1 MNPASPGNFKI
12 ISIGGTNQFWIKF
25 GADGLD
31 LRLPKAATLNV
42 GDMDKNME
50 EVDYADSTNVYTK
63 DEVYTK
69 EEVDELIAQKIAEAL
84 GDE

>member
-1 MNPASPGNFKI
+1 
-12 ISIGGTNQFWIKF
+12 
-25 GADGLD
+25 
-31 LRLPKAATLNV
+31 
-42 GDMDKNME
+42 ME